1 MHLLILIYTCNSNS
15 LISGDK
21 TPIFLGNND
30 FDLGIQHILQ
40 YKPT

>member
-1 MHLLILIYTCNSNS
+1 MHLLILIYNCTSSS
-15 LISGDK
+15 LNSGDENH
-21 TPIFLGNND
+21 IFLGNNY